1 MITCLACSSGRY
13 NLGNFVFSDYTNIT
27 GWNNKALSFII
38 GLISPIW
45 CFAGLDSAVH
55 MVDDLGVK
63 AGKVLIPR
71 AVICTVALGFLTAF
85 AYSVAIFFC
94 ATDVS
99 EVVESTLPLLTI
111 FYQSTKNKSAA
122 IFLEVLTILTGIVC
136 NISAHAWQ
144 ARVCWT
150 LAGSEALPGS
160 KYLKQIHPR
169 TKLPVNA
176 HFFSTFLVAII
187 GCIYVG
193 STTAFNAIITACIC
207 LLLISYSIPAIL
219 LLRVRNKGFAHGPFW
234 CGKLGYITNILTIL
248 WTIFCLVFLSFPY
261 VRPVTNTNMNYVSAV
276 YGGVI
281 LAVIICWFL
290 YGKLSSLPIRL
301 NNAVLL
307 VGQLNEFEFAV
318 E

>member
-1 MITCLACSSGRY
+1 MC
-13 NLGNFVFSDYTNIT
+13 
-27 GWNNKALSFII
+27 
-38 GLISPIW
+38 P
-45 CFAGLDSAVH
+45 
-55 MVDDLGVK
+55 
-63 AGKVLIPR
+63 
-71 AVICTVALGFLTAF
+71 
-85 AYSVAIFFC
+85 
-94 ATDVS
+94 

-219 LLRVRNKGFAHGPFW
+219 LLRARNKGFAHGPFC

-248 WTIFCLVFLSFPY
+248 WTIFCLVFLF
-261 VRPVTNTNMNYVSAV
+261 VSLCETS
-276 YGGVI
+276 YKYQHE
-281 LAVIICWFL
+281 LCICSLWRRYF
-290 YGKLSSLPIRL
+290 SSDY
-301 NNAVLL
+301 LL
-307 VGQLNEFEFAV
+307 VSV
-318 E
+318 WKS